1 MKLFPCIRSR
11 LAILKSSCCIFH
23 TRTNVA
29 LTRQQ
34 IVPGIAVQPPDG
46 FIIEEYMAKYEGARI
61 FGVVLMFLR
70 RWNIVYLKSKIM
82 RIDF

>member
-1 MKLFPCIRSR
+1 MSR

-34 IVPGIAVQPPDG
+34 VGPGIAVQPPDG
-46 FIIEEYMAKYEGARI
+46 FIIVKWEEYMAKYEGARI

-70 RWNIVYLKSKIM
+70 Q
-82 RIDF
+82 